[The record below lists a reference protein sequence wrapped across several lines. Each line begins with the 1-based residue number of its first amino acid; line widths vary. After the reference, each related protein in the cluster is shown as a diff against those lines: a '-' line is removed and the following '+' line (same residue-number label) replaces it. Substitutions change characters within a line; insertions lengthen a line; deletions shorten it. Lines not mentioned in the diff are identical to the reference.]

1 MGHLVRPCKA
11 GILREEVVLTTW
23 RVEDGGWGGGKG
35 EESYVTFSFLSQ
47 SGIIRC
53 VHLSRCAHLLLDLT
67 EEGGR

>member
-1 MGHLVRPCKA
+1 MQSRDAQRG
-11 GILREEVVLTTW
+11 GGFDYM
-23 RVEDGGWGGGKG
+23 EDGGWGGGKG

-53 VHLSRCAHLLLDLT
+53 VHLSRCARLLLDLT